1 MKKSALLLVACM
13 VLVGCAKHPGKKE
26 TGYRGI
32 PWGANAATVA
42 KSFNVTSKP
51 ASADSLFG
59 SYFRASDPRLVTM
72 LDHGF
77 AMLLTGNSGIKVDG
91 ISALKGMSILDEG
104 KSGYGLFLN
113 KKFAMNLSVV
123 PSNGYQHDH
132 SQLIKRYGVIDKKVD
147 YMTNTFEQSYMIMW
161 HNADGVVILAK
172 ETYNVTPSH
181 RRISTQIIHMD
192 QHLFHAISGDLRK
205 EAKTG

>member
-13 VLVGCAKHPGKKE
+13 ALVGCAKHPGKKE

-42 KSFNVTSKP
+42 KSFNVTPKT

-59 SYFRASDPRLVTM
+59 SYFRASDPRLATM

-77 AMLLTGNSGIKVDG
+77 AMLLTGNSGLKLDG
-91 ISALKGMSILDEG
+91 ISALKGMSILNEG
-104 KSGYGLFLN
+104 KGGYGLFLN
-113 KKFAMNLSVV
+113 KKFAMNLSVI
-123 PSNGYQHDH
+123 PSKGYQHDH
-132 SQLIKRYGVIDKKVD
+132 SHLIKRYGVIDKKVD

-172 ETYNVTPSH
+172 ETYNMTPSK

-192 QHLFHAISGDLRK
+192 LQLFHAISGDLAK
-205 EAKTG
+205 EAKAG